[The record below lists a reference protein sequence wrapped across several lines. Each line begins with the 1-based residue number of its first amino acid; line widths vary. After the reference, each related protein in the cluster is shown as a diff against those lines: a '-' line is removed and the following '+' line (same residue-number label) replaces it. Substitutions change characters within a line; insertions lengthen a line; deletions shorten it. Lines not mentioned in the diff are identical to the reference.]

1 MNNVLKSI
9 VQIIKLS
16 LLVICLFCLQMQGQA
31 GYLPSGFYL
40 MHKSCKDTKGMTKEE
55 RMGELSDPKLI
66 RKEVE
71 GERMWN

>member
-1 MNNVLKSI
+1 ME
-9 VQIIKLS
+9 
-16 LLVICLFCLQMQGQA
+16 GHA

-40 MHKSCKDTKGMTKEE
+40 MHKSCKDTKGITKEE

-66 RKEVE
+66 RREVE